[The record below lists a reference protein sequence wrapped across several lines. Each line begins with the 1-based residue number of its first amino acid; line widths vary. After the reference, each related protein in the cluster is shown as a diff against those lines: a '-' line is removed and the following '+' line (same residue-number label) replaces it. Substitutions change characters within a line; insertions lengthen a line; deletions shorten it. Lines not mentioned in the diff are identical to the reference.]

1 MSTQAR
7 GALRH
12 EARDNAQQ
20 STTLRAQV
28 DDELAALGYGD
39 ARRGLGL
46 TKTTLYL
53 ALFGAMLYLAHL
65 RLTNSLIL
73 RVRLCQLLQP

>member
-46 TKTTLYL
+46 TKKMYL
-53 ALFGAMLYLAHL
+53 ALFGAMLYLAPAPH
-65 RLTNSLIL
+65 
-73 RVRLCQLLQP
+73 Q